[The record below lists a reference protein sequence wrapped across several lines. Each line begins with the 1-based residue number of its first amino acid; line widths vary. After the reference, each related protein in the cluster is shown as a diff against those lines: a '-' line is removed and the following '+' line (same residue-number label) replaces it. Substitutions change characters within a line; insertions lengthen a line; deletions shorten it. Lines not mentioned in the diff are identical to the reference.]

1 MVDLHSHILF
11 QADDGPATFEESLMM
26 LEQAM
31 KQGITQLISTS
42 HAHKGAL
49 NVSKEDVFDKLAL
62 LRHHIEQQ
70 NWDLK
75 VFEGHE
81 ITISENTVEHV
92 INHDVLTL
100 ANSQYALIELP
111 SGHLP
116 HYTLS
121 TFHGLLEAGYTPVIA
136 HPERQQNIIQDANV
150 LEQFVRSGM
159 LAQLTTGAILGKY
172 GKRVEKAAFEL
183 LDRQLIHFIGT
194 DAHDLERRHFDL
206 ERAISVL
213 EKRGFADYV
222 ALLLENNEAVL
233 RNQPVEVLEPEQP
246 SKKRWWLRR

>member
-11 QADDGPATFEESLMM
+11 HADDGPDTFEESLMM

-31 KQGITQLISTS
+31 EQGITHIVSTS

-70 NWDLK
+70 GWDLK

-81 ITISENTVEHV
+81 ITISENTVAQV

-111 SGHLP
+111 SGYLP
-116 HYTLS
+116 HYTLP
-121 TFHGLLEAGYTPVIA
+121 TFHGLLEAGYTPIIA
-136 HPERQQNIIQDANV
+136 HPERQQNIIQDATV

-159 LAQLTTGAILGKY
+159 LAQLTAGAILGNY
-172 GKRVEKAAFEL
+172 GKRVEQAAFGL
-183 LDRQLIHFIGT
+183 LERQLIHFIGT

-206 ERAISVL
+206 ERAITVL
-213 EKRGFADYV
+213 EKRGFAEYAD
-222 ALLLENNEAVL
+222 LLLTNNEAVL
-233 RNQPVEVLEPEQP
+233 QNLEVEVLEPEQP
-246 SKKRWWLRR
+246 KKKRWWVRR

>member
-11 QADDGPATFEESLMM
+11 QADDGPDTFEESLMM

-31 KQGITQLISTS
+31 KQGITQLVSTS

-62 LRHHIEQQ
+62 LRHHIEQH

-81 ITISENTVEHV
+81 ITISENTVARV

-121 TFHGLLEAGYTPVIA
+121 TFHGLLEAGYTPIIA
-136 HPERQQNIIQDANV
+136 HPERQQNMMQDADV

-159 LAQLTTGAILGKY
+159 LAQLTTGAILGNY
-172 GKRVEKAAFEL
+172 GKRVEQAAFNL
-183 LDRQLIHFIGT
+183 LERQLIHVIGT
-194 DAHDLERRHFDL
+194 DAHDLERRAFDL
-206 ERAISVL
+206 QRAIALL
-213 EKRGFADYV
+213 EKRGFAEYADV
-222 ALLLENNEAVL
+222 LLANNEAVL
-233 RNQPVEVLEPEQP
+233 LNRPVEVLEPQAP
-246 SKKRWWLRR
+246 IKKHWWFRR